1 MKKLKLT
8 KKTTCSLESMANK
21 KFSYFPSRNL
31 DYLDIKRI

>member
-1 MKKLKLT
+1 MKKAEINQ
-8 KKTTCSLESMANK
+8 KTTCSLESMANK